1 MIMAIAYD
9 IRIFLLIIA
18 ITLIG
23 FSQALYLLSQHDQH
37 LPFGTITQSLLSCFD
52 YMMGNFETQ
61 IDGSLLPSLTTFII
75 ILFILFMII
84 LMLNLLIAL
93 MGNTFNI
100 ISEKGLAQWRKEQ
113 ITILLD
119 EEFLI
124 SRKERIQLPSYL
136 FILMYTIDYENSIE
150 HFINEKNEDNTTVT
164 TNNSNNSVISMSEH
178 QLLHNKINLL
188 DEKINNIINK
198 LEKITGNK

>member
-1 MIMAIAYD
+1 
-9 IRIFLLIIA
+9 
-18 ITLIG
+18 
-23 FSQALYLLSQHDQH
+23 
-37 LPFGTITQSLLSCFD
+37 
-52 YMMGNFETQ
+52 MMGNFDTQ

-75 ILFILFMII
+75 ILFIIFMII

-164 TNNSNNSVISMSEH
+164 TTNSNNSVITMSEH

-188 DEKINNIINK
+188 DQKINKIINK

>member
-1 MIMAIAYD
+1 
-9 IRIFLLIIA
+9 
-18 ITLIG
+18 
-23 FSQALYLLSQHDQH
+23 
-37 LPFGTITQSLLSCFD
+37 
-52 YMMGNFETQ
+52 MMGNFETQ

-150 HFINEKNEDNTTVT
+150 HFINEKNEDNTTIT
-164 TNNSNNSVISMSEH
+164 TNNNNNNNSNNSVITMSEH

-188 DEKINNIINK
+188 DEKINKIINK